1 MSTTDILSITLS
13 LGWRTTPVSPGLWRS
28 ALKTLQNDPTVPNLQ
43 PLFADVLLAAVLVG
57 MNDQHAAP
65 TLKGL
70 LKRYPASCIYRLQV
84 EAGWQCHRRRA
95 VPHHLHLPTCLL
107 GQNRPLQLQLH
118 VRNFLPVNQAQC
130 RRADAC
136 FQTGPPLGQSFSRK
150 NWRHKLRLIAAGQA
164 LNSAQ
169 EQGEELKRR
178 AEQALKAAKY
188 RGASPE
194 TRKRYEVEQA
204 FGDRASKALSEA
216 LARQSGDPA
225 AERVLVGAPVE
236 QELTAWDSAEYHMP
250 EDIGMWDE
258 AHYADP
264 EFGHWMGEMMEV
276 GYAVDPDSAETL
288 PEECYDSVAWVQDA
302 TSSGYTRAWGMGS
315 EECAEGPSS
324 GSSLRGANHSQWAS
338 KRHGGHARTEESE
351 VRAWAETTTA
361 ASSNRSVASAA
372 DSNSENGQVHEDADD
387 DADELLASCFRSV
400 TGAT

>member
-1 MSTTDILSITLS
+1 MGMHGLRLQISKGPCDPCSRGVGPLWPTTLTR
-13 LGWRTTPVSPGLWRS
+13 GGGRMAVSRRPPPPS
-28 ALKTLQNDPTVPNLQ
+28 CPPPPAPP
-43 PLFADVLLAAVLVG
+43 DVSSRAKQALAAAAARQKLSPETSMPSRVLDRTSRKEHFKKELEEQGRKGKDVS
-57 MNDQHAAP
+57 HKIAEVLAAA
-65 TLKGL
+65 
-70 LKRYPASCIYRLQV
+70 RQ
-84 EAGWQCHRRRA
+84 RRA
-95 VPHHLHLPTCLL
+95 CE
-107 GQNRPLQLQLH
+107 PLSP
-118 VRNFLPVNQAQC
+118 R
-130 RRADAC
+130 
-136 FQTGPPLGQSFSRK
+136 
-150 NWRHKLRLIAAGQA
+150 
-164 LNSAQ
+164 
-169 EQGEELKRR
+169 EELKRR

-236 QELTAWDSAEYHMP
+236 QELAAWDSVEYHMP

-264 EFGHWMGEMMEV
+264 EFGHWMGEVMEV
-276 GYAVDPDSAETL
+276 GCAVADPDSSEGML
-288 PEECYDSVAWVQDA
+288 PEECYNSVAWVQDT
-302 TSSGYTRAWGMGS
+302 TSAGYTRTWGMEGS
-315 EECAEGPSS
+315 EECAGHPRPSI

-372 DSNSENGQVHEDADD
+372 DSNSETGQVHEDADD

>member
-1 MSTTDILSITLS
+1 MAVTRRPPPPSCPPPPAPPD
-13 LGWRTTPVSPGLWRS
+13 VSSR
-28 ALKTLQNDPTVPNLQ
+28 AKQ
-43 PLFADVLLAAVLVG
+43 ALAAAAARQKLSPESSMPSRVLDRTRPELFKKELEEQGQKGNEMSHKIAEVL
-57 MNDQHAAP
+57 AAA
-65 TLKGL
+65 
-70 LKRYPASCIYRLQV
+70 RQ
-84 EAGWQCHRRRA
+84 RRA
-95 VPHHLHLPTCLL
+95 CE
-107 GQNRPLQLQLH
+107 PLSP
-118 VRNFLPVNQAQC
+118 R
-130 RRADAC
+130 
-136 FQTGPPLGQSFSRK
+136 
-150 NWRHKLRLIAAGQA
+150 
-164 LNSAQ
+164 
-169 EQGEELKRR
+169 EELKRR

-236 QELTAWDSAEYHMP
+236 QELTAWDSGEYHMP

-258 AHYADP
+258 AHYADH
-264 EFGHWMGEMMEV
+264 EFGHWMGEMIKV
-276 GYAVDPDSAETL
+276 GYAAVDPDSAEML

-302 TSSGYTRAWGMGS
+302 TSSGYTRTCGMEGS
-315 EECAEGPSS
+315 EQSAGPSI